1 MNWTWDDDKNRE
13 NIQKHG
19 VSFETAILALD
30 DPLSVTDD
38 DPYQW
43 EQRFRTVGA
52 VGNIVLVVVHT
63 LPEPDSD
70 FEGEVGRIISAR
82 RATSHERRNYET
94 D

>member
-1 MNWTWDDDKNRE
+1 MNWTWDDDKNKG

-19 VSFETAILALD
+19 VSSETAILTLD

-38 DPYQW
+38 DPFPW

-52 VGNIVLVVVHT
+52 VGNTVLVVVHT
-63 LPEPDSD
+63 LPEPDPSYD
-70 FEGEVGRIISAR
+70 VEVGRIISAR
-82 RATSHERRNYET
+82 RATSHERRSYEA

>member
-13 NIQKHG
+13 NIEKHG
-19 VSFETAILALD
+19 VSFVTAILALD

-38 DPYQW
+38 DPFPW

-63 LPEPDSD
+63 LPEPDPD
-70 FEGEVGRIISAR
+70 FEVEVGRIISAR
-82 RATSHERRNYET
+82 RATSHERRSYEA

>member
-1 MNWTWDDDKNRE
+1 MNWTWDDDKNKG

-19 VSFETAILALD
+19 VSFETAILTLD

-38 DPYQW
+38 DPFPW

-52 VGNIVLVVVHT
+52 VGNTVPVVVHT
-63 LPEPDSD
+63 L
-70 FEGEVGRIISAR
+70 GRIISAR
-82 RATSHERRNYET
+82 RATSHERRSYEA

>member
-19 VSFETAILALD
+19 ISFETAILALD

-38 DPYQW
+38 DPYPW
-43 EQRFRTVGA
+43 ERRFRTIGV
-52 VGNIVLVVVHT
+52 VRNVILVVVHT
-63 LPEPDSD
+63 LPEPDPGFD
-70 FEGEVGRIISAR
+70 VEVGRIISAR